1 MNITMQSRLK
11 AFKAGNQVGG
21 NQPDESFCEIASCWF
36 QQLRPS
42 GSRLMKNCH
51 AHRQV
56 HRHTRSSTPQMV
68 GCIVKDRLSCPG
80 TASVSKHSWSSAS
93 ERRRGSQLLLRI
105 TRKWRY
111 RRGWPWSHSWEEKGV
126 EEPEQQEKPNHGNV
140 SLPLQTH
147 RDLKVLLMEQ
157 QQSDGSKN
165 FSSQGKT

>member
-1 MNITMQSRLK
+1 MQSRLK

-21 NQPDESFCEIASCWF
+21 NQPDKSFCEKASCWF
-36 QQLRPS
+36 QQLGPW
-42 GSRLMKNCH
+42 GSVLMSNCH
-51 AHRQV
+51 AHMQV
-56 HRHTRSSTPQMV
+56 HRHTADSSSTPQMA
-68 GCIVKDRLSCPG
+68 GCIVKERLICPG

-93 ERRRGSQLLLRI
+93 ERRQASKLWLRI
-105 TRKWRY
+105 MRKWRY

-140 SLPLQTH
+140 SLALQTH
-147 RDLKVLLMEQ
+147 RYLKVLLIEQ